1 MTPEEA
7 VRQHCEAHA
16 HALTALAEAMRTTLG
31 PALDRIN
38 RELHALTTILDAEQE
53 RQAHPRITTNLHTLH
68 RRYRRPT

>member
-7 VRQHCEAHA
+7 ARQHCEARA
-16 HALTALAEAMRTTLG
+16 HALTALAEAMRASAG

-38 RELHALTTILDAEQE
+38 RELRALTTTFDAEQE
-53 RQAHPRITTNLHTLH
+53 RRAHPRITTNLHTLH